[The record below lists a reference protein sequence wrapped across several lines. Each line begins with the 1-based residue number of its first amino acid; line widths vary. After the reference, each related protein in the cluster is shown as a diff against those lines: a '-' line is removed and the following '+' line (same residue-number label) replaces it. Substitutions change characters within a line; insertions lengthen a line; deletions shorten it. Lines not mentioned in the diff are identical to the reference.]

1 MKLEGEFTF
10 NGSRQE
16 VWDLLQDPDILAN
29 SLPGAKDMQKIG
41 DDEYQGEMIVKVGPL
56 NGAFT
61 ANIILRDKVQPQS
74 YTMVVESKGNVGFA
88 NGTAKIE
95 LAEKEEK
102 STLMKYTAEL
112 QVGGRLASVGQR
124 MLDTVGRSLTR
135 QGLEAMN
142 NALKARMNSDSG
154 EGEQEKFIPPS
165 QSDIA
170 RGVAKDVMKE
180 SLLSNRIVWA
190 ITAVVIII
198 IILWILFK

>member
-29 SLPGAKDMQKIG
+29 SLPGTKNMQQIG
-41 DDEYQGEMIVKVGPL
+41 DDEYQSEMVVKVGPL

-61 ANIILRDKVQPQS
+61 ANIKLKDKIQPQS
-74 YTMVVESKGNVGFA
+74 YMMLLESKGNVGFA

-95 LAEKEEK
+95 LIEMETA
-102 STLMKYTAEL
+102 STVMKYIAEL
-112 QVGGRLASVGQR
+112 QVGGRLAGVGQR

-142 NALKARMNSDSG
+142 NALKARMRPDS
-154 EGEQEKFIPPS
+154 GEQEKFIPPS
-165 QSDIA
+165 QSDMA

-180 SLLSNRIVWA
+180 SLLSNKVVWA
-190 ITAVVIII
+190 IAAAVVLIII
-198 IILWILFK
+198 IWIFIR

>member
-1 MKLEGEFTF
+1 MKLEGEYTF

-29 SLPGAKDMQKIG
+29 SLPGAKNMRKIN
-41 DDEYQGEMIVKVGPL
+41 DDEYQGEMVVKVGPL

-61 ANIILRDKVQPQS
+61 ANIKLKDKVQPKS
-74 YTMVVESKGNVGFA
+74 YTMLVESKGNVGFA

-95 LAEKEEK
+95 LVENEEK

-142 NALKARMNSDSG
+142 HALKARMSP
-154 EGEQEKFIPPS
+154 EGSEQEKFVPPS

-180 SLLSNRIVWA
+180 SLLSNKVVWA
-190 ITAVVIII
+190 IAAVVILIVVI
-198 IILWILFK
+198 WILVK

>member
-10 NGSRQE
+10 SGSRHE
-16 VWDLLQDPDILAN
+16 VWDLLQDPDILAS
-29 SLPGAKDMQKIG
+29 SLPGTKNMQKIS
-41 DDEYQGEMIVKVGPL
+41 DEEYKGEMIVKVGPL

-61 ANIILRDKVQPQS
+61 ANIKLKDKVQPQS
-74 YTMVVESKGNVGFA
+74 YTMLVESKGNVGFA

-95 LAEKEEK
+95 LTEQEEK
-102 STLMKYTAEL
+102 STLMKYAAEL

-142 NALKARMNSDSG
+142 NALKSRMSL
-154 EGEQEKFIPPS
+154 EGSEQEEFVPPS

-180 SLLSNRIVWA
+180 SFLSNKVVWA
-190 ITAVVIII
+190 IGAVVILII
-198 IILWILFK
+198 IIWIITK

>member
-41 DDEYQGEMIVKVGPL
+41 DDENQGEMIVKVGPL

>member
-16 VWDLLQDPDILAN
+16 VWDLLQDPDILAS
-29 SLPGAKDMQKIG
+29 SLPGAKNMQQTG
-41 DDEYQGEMIVKVGPL
+41 DDEYQGEMVVKVGPL
-56 NGAFT
+56 NGVFT
-61 ANIILRDKVQPQS
+61 ANIKLKDKVHPQS
-74 YTMVVESKGNVGFA
+74 YTMLVESKGNVGFA

-95 LAEKEEK
+95 LTEKEEK

-142 NALKARMNSDSG
+142 NALKARMSSDSG
-154 EGEQEKFIPPS
+154 ELEKFVPPS

-180 SLLSNRIVWA
+180 SLLSNKVIWA
-190 ITAVVIII
+190 ITAVVIFII
-198 IILWILFK
+198 IIWIITK

>member
-16 VWDLLQDPDILAN
+16 VWDLLQDPDILAS
-29 SLPGAKDMQKIG
+29 SLPGTKNMQKIS
-41 DDEYQGEMIVKVGPL
+41 DDEYQGEMVVKVGPL

-61 ANIILRDKVQPQS
+61 ANIKLKDKVQPQN

-95 LAEKEEK
+95 LIEKEEK

-142 NALKARMNSDSG
+142 NALKARISSNDS
-154 EGEQEKFIPPS
+154 EQEKFVPPS

-180 SLLSNRIVWA
+180 SFLSNKVVWA
-190 ITAVVIII
+190 VAAVVML
-198 IILWILFK
+198 IILIWIFFK

>member
-29 SLPGAKDMQKIG
+29 SLPGTKNMQKIG
-41 DDEYQGEMIVKVGPL
+41 EDEYRGEMVVKVGPL
-56 NGAFT
+56 NGVFT
-61 ANIILRDKVQPQS
+61 ANIKLSDKIPPES
-74 YTMVVESKGNVGFA
+74 YTMLVESKGNVGFA

-95 LAEKEEK
+95 LTEKVEK

-112 QVGGRLASVGQR
+112 QVGGRLAGVGQR

-142 NALKARMNSDSG
+142 NALKARMSSNSG
-154 EGEQEKFIPPS
+154 EEQKFVPPS

-170 RGVAKDVMKE
+170 RSVAKDVMKE
-180 SLLSNRIVWA
+180 SLLTNKVVWA
-190 ITAVVIII
+190 VAAL
-198 IILWILFK
+198 IILIVVVLIVINK